1 MKATPLG
8 THLFDRVG
16 NIRGKVKL
24 YVCVHFVFLSYR
36 REVSEERA
44 KNARLGYGK
53 KKAASSS
60 TVLHR

>member
-8 THLFDRVG
+8 THLFDMVG

-53 KKAASSS
+53 KKASSS